1 MLNCQRVRG
10 GSLLPYLL
18 RAFVLIAALV
28 QASPAWSD
36 TRVALIVAASGYE
49 HQGVLTQPLNDA
61 RKIHDALSKVGGFSY
76 LPEVLLDPTEDE
88 LEKAL
93 QEFSREAAQADFAF
107 FYYSGH
113 GMQHDEDNWLIPVDA
128 KLEEEDDVISE
139 GIRQS
144 DVHKLIGKAKLRLI
158 ILDACRNNPFA
169 ISWEQDKSLDDG
181 LAAVRN
187 VPLGAALAYA
197 AAAKKKAPDN
207 GEYASA
213 LARYIEEPGLEL
225 RQVFEKVFNHVSEKS
240 PGTNPEFSASYQ
252 GSFSFQ
258 AGYEP
263 PVTDAD
269 PEVSLWLQAT
279 TSKDLKNGEISEA
292 QCDLLRTYKS
302 TYPKGRFYPDLF
314 LAQCS
319 SFSTAEKQKFQ
330 DELRSSVSTS
340 GDSGVN
346 PVRVLEGLVLA
357 FQNCGPVDAYSIL
370 SPTVF
375 DAVRVQTGSTGCY
388 PQIQAAGP
396 IAGMQL
402 ISALQRNEGPLY
414 RIRVFHAAA
423 ISDWVLGI
431 DTKTARVDNL
441 YPGPAGAPFFLGPG
455 QIAMQPNG
463 MPF

>member
-1 MLNCQRVRG
+1 LR
-10 GSLLPYLL
+10 LPYLL

-49 HQGVLTQPLNDA
+49 HQGALTQPPNDA

-88 LEKAL
+88 LRKAL
-93 QEFSREAAQADFAF
+93 QEFSSEAAQADFAF

-128 KLEEEDDVISE
+128 TLEAEDDIIFQ
-139 GIRQS
+139 GIRTS
-144 DVHKLIGKAKLRLI
+144 DVHKAISKAKLRVI
-158 ILDACRNNPFA
+158 VLDACRNNPFSL
-169 ISWEQDKSLDDG
+169 SWEQDKAIDDG
-181 LAAVRN
+181 LAEVKK
-187 VPLGAALAYA
+187 VPLGAVLAYA

-225 RQVFEKVFNHVSEKS
+225 RQIFEKVFNHVKEKS
-240 PGTNPEFSASYQ
+240 PGTSPEFSPAYQ
-252 GSFSFQ
+252 GNFSFQ

-263 PVTDAD
+263 PETDAD
-269 PEVSLWLQAT
+269 PEESLWLQAS
-279 TSKDLKNGEISEA
+279 TSKDLKNGEISDA
-292 QCDLLRTYKS
+292 QCELLRTYKS

-319 SFSTAEKQKFQ
+319 SFSTAEKQKLEE
-330 DELRSSVSTS
+330 ELRSSVSTLGAS
-340 GDSGVN
+340 GFD

-375 DAVRVQTGSTGCY
+375 DAVRVETGSTGCY
-388 PQIQAAGP
+388 PQIQAAGQ
-396 IAGMQL
+396 IIGMQL

-423 ISDWVLGI
+423 ISDWVIGI
-431 DTKTARVDNL
+431 DTKTARVDSL
-441 YPGPAGAPFFLGPG
+441 YPGAVGAPFFLGPG

-463 MPF
+463 VPF